1 MVKKSDGEIIAN
13 AMLKIAEALE
23 NVSNSIDELASK
35 TEPTDMSEVAG
46 SLDLISTSLDRIES
60 ADMSGLDSIASALGG
75 TLDVRLDG
83 DIGVS
88 KND

>member
-1 MVKKSDGEIIAN
+1 MHKKSDGEIIAE
-13 AMLKIAEALE
+13 ALLKVATALE
-23 NVSNSIDELASK
+23 NISDSIDNHNPESA
-35 TEPTDMSEVAG
+35 DMSEVAG
-46 SLDLISTSLDRIES
+46 SLDSIATSLDRIDT

-88 KND
+88 KI

>member
-13 AMLKIAEALE
+13 AMLKIAESLV
-23 NVSNSIDELASK
+23 NVSKSIYELASK
-35 TEPTDMSEVAG
+35 TEPTDMREVAG
-46 SLDLISTSLDRIES
+46 SLDSIATSLDRIDT

>member
-1 MVKKSDGEIIAN
+1 MVKKPDGEIIAN

-46 SLDLISTSLDRIES
+46 SLD
-60 ADMSGLDSIASALGG
+60 SIANSIGG

>member
-1 MVKKSDGEIIAN
+1 MMRSNDRNQVSAL
-13 AMLKIAEALE
+13 LKIAEALE

-46 SLDLISTSLDRIES
+46 SLDSIATSLDRIDT

-83 DIGVS
+83 DIGVR
-88 KND
+88 ND

>member
-1 MVKKSDGEIIAN
+1 
-13 AMLKIAEALE
+13 MLKIAEALE

-46 SLDLISTSLDRIES
+46 SLDSIATSLDRIDT

>member
-1 MVKKSDGEIIAN
+1 MMVKKSDGE
-13 AMLKIAEALE
+13 LIAEALLQMNTSLKLIATALE
-23 NVSNSIDELASK
+23 NISDSIDSHDNSV
-35 TEPTDMSEVAG
+35 TDMNDVSR
-46 SLDLISTSLDRIES
+46 SLDD
-60 ADMSGLDSIASALGG
+60 IATAIGG